1 MARKL
6 FAGILVVAFVV
17 IFSASAFAVVNVYE
31 KAPDAYGASDWGWDM
46 FASLALVWEELLSL
60 QIISAIFD
68 FAKLVGI
75 DLTLGLLVLLVK
87 LCTFGFLDLWWLY
100 VYVSGF
106 FEIIFGGIGGFL
118 QWILNL
124 VFKIIFFL
132 F

>member
-6 FAGILVVAFVV
+6 LAGILVVAFAV
-17 IFSASAFAVVNVYE
+17 IFSGSAIAVVNVYE
-31 KAPDAYGASDWGWDM
+31 KDVDAYDASDWGLDM